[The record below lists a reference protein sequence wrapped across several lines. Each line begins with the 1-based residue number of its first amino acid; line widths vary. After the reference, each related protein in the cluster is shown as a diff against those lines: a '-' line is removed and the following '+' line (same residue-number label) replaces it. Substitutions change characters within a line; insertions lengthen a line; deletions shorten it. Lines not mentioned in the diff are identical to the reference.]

1 MIPEY
6 LNIIIINDSNNLIN
20 IYLYYLFF
28 IPLFSKLI
36 LKQEIYKHQYLSLI
50 ISIFASILISVP
62 IILLLELN
70 DIIPNINT
78 VIRGVCY
85 SLGYVL
91 IKYVFNTFFISP
103 YKLCLLL
110 GILYISIDSSF
121 LFIYSLIKYYDL
133 SYFNDCIDFS
143 KVDNITKIIICL
155 ILFILFKSTYEIFS
169 FIVIFYFSPI
179 LYFVTDIIYCLVD
192 WIIKMIQNGIS
203 IPDDILYLI
212 GYIIILLSSLIYN
225 EIIILNFC
233 GLNKNTKILVEKRQ
247 SQESI
252 ELSLFQND
260 IVSDL
265 KDNDEKVSVNSDY
278 YLAENNLL

>member
-1 MIPEY
+1 M
-6 LNIIIINDSNNLIN
+6 
-20 IYLYYLFF
+20 
-28 IPLFSKLI
+28 
-36 LKQEIYKHQYLSLI
+36 
-50 ISIFASILISVP
+50 
-62 IILLLELN
+62 
-70 DIIPNINT
+70 
-78 VIRGVCY
+78 
-85 SLGYVL
+85 GYVF

-103 YKLCLLL
+103 YNLCLLL

-121 LFIYSLIKYYDL
+121 LFIYSLIKYHDL

-143 KVDNITKIIICL
+143 KVDNITKIIIYL